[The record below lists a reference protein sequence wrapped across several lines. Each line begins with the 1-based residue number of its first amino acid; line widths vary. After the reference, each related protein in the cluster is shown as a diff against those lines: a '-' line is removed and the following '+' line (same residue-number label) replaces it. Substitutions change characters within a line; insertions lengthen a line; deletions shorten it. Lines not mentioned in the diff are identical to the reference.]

1 MITRISGLLVA
12 LNESSATVR
21 VGGFDYQV
29 LVPDVVRR
37 QLQSRVNE
45 EIVLRTMEFLE
56 GNPQQGRLVP
66 RMIGFT
72 SEAEQS
78 FFEHFCSV
86 DGVGVRKA
94 LRAMVRPVR
103 EIAVAVE
110 EQDVKGLSA
119 LPGIGP
125 AMAERIVAK
134 LRRKMTRFAL
144 MASSEVPVASDAPA
158 DLVAEA
164 FEALVSVGH
173 SPQDARNRIESVVEG
188 SRKFRTVEE
197 VLTEIY
203 QKQRS

>member
-78 FFEHFCSV
+78 FFDH
-86 DGVGVRKA
+86 
-94 LRAMVRPVR
+94 
-103 EIAVAVE
+103 I
-110 EQDVKGLSA
+110 
-119 LPGIGP
+119 
-125 AMAERIVAK
+125 
-134 LRRKMTRFAL
+134 
-144 MASSEVPVASDAPA
+144 
-158 DLVAEA
+158 
-164 FEALVSVGH
+164 
-173 SPQDARNRIESVVEG
+173 
-188 SRKFRTVEE
+188 
-197 VLTEIY
+197 
-203 QKQRS
+203 